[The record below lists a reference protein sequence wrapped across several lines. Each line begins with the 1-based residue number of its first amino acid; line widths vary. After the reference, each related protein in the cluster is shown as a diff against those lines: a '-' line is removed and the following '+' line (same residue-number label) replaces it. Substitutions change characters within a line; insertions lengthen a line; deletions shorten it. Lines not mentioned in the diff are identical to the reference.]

1 MHIFNVIIIEH
12 IHKPIDKGGDGKL
25 SPRTLEAKTLTVTCE
40 ESRKQG
46 REVILFFKM

>member
-12 IHKPIDKGGDGKL
+12 IHKPIDKGDDGKL
-25 SPRTLEAKTLTVTCE
+25 SPRTLEAKTLTVMCE

-46 REVILFFKM
+46 SEVTFFSKM